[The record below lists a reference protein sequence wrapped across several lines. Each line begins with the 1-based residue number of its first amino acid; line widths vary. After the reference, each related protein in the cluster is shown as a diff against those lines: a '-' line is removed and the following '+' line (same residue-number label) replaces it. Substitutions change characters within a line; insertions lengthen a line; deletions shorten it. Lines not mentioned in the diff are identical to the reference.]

1 MGVVIKAVHVLLD
14 EPVAI
19 KLLNPSLA
27 DSSNANGRFLRE
39 ARATVR
45 LSSDHIARVLD
56 VGLTEDGSPYMAL
69 EYLEGADLGAVLDK
83 EGPLPIERAVRYIL
97 QACVGVG
104 EAHAQEIIHRDIKP
118 SNLFVAKGRDGVER
132 IKVLDFGISKIKDE
146 DGKLTALTKSGGAL
160 GSPMYMAPEQLR
172 GAKDADTRVDIWG
185 LGAALSELLTGLP
198 PFLGDNM
205 HAMLAAIAADPPRQL
220 RKARPELDPALEAI
234 IYRCLEKDR
243 ERRFASVAELA
254 QALRPFGGDEGA
266 LASDRVAST
275 SRSSR
280 QLQVATTEPA
290 PRPEGH
296 QTLDVPAAPQVPSAI
311 AATQLDG
318 TPEPA
323 PSDAELRKTG
333 APMAEGSV
341 SVPPAPEPARRS
353 RAGLL
358 IGGAVA
364 VGIAAVLGVMANAR
378 SQATAERTPGAATV
392 SATPSAAPLPSLA
405 AAATSAVIPSA
416 QAPAPASAAASVP
429 APTVA
434 LPHASAVSAP
444 KGTKP
449 VAPKPAPKGDDL
461 GSLIQDR
468 R

>member
-1 MGVVIKAVHVLLD
+1 
-14 EPVAI
+14 
-19 KLLNPSLA
+19 
-27 DSSNANGRFLRE
+27 
-39 ARATVR
+39 
-45 LSSDHIARVLD
+45 